1 MQKIWENYQK
11 IEEIESKSKI
21 KTYKAKLEPIIKEIV
36 PEDRN
41 DYYIIKEK
49 LEKINKKYKLIDII
63 EENNEFYI
71 VMYNDDELINKI
83 DQLLIQS
90 G

>member
-21 KTYKAKLEPIIKEIV
+21 KTYKVKLEPIIKEIV

-63 EENNEFYI
+63 EENNKFYI

-83 DQLLIQS
+83 D
-90 G
+90 